1 MNKFL
6 LWKIFWRHFL
16 IFFFL
21 FPLFAYFLTSYTRKA
36 YMQSVRAGLQ
46 EQAITAG
53 ELLIPLLVRGDETAI
68 QTALGEIGKK
78 LSVRL
83 SLIRSDGVVV
93 GDSDQNPRE
102 MENQADRSEIRQAFQ
117 GQIGY
122 STRYSTTVHRIMLYV
137 AVPIFV
143 PEKGNWVIRS
153 ALPLT
158 DISRFATS
166 FSLLV
171 YASAFLL
178 TCFSALLVYWAN
190 RSVARSVR
198 GILNTLK
205 QMEGGNFFVRIPI
218 STSDELGQISSA
230 INTMAERVETQYL
243 SVEEERKVLL
253 GLLSAIKTS
262 ILLLNRKGEVLFM
275 NPSFHEEFHAL
286 PIEAQ
291 KGNYFW
297 EILRYPS
304 LISALRE
311 VISSIQP
318 LMKIIDVV
326 EPDSTRAFLLTASP
340 VSIKEQ
346 ALVVSLHNIT
356 PLRELQKVKE
366 DFVSNVSHELRSPL
380 TSILGY
386 LEVLREDSSLPEEK
400 ARRFLEIAYQHAQ
413 WMHRLVENLLLL
425 SRMESEKVLLN
436 EKVQIAELLQETL
449 EIHRREAEAKD
460 VKIQLEKPEE
470 LPTLQGDPVY
480 LRVALSNLV
489 ENAIKFNQPGGKVV
503 ITVCQEDGNLIIKV
517 SDTGIGISKTEQK
530 RIFERFYTV
539 DKSRSSR
546 GTGLGLSIAKHAVL
560 AHNGSISV
568 ESMPGI
574 GSTFTISLPISR

>member
-1 MNKFL
+1 
-6 LWKIFWRHFL
+6 
-16 IFFFL
+16 
-21 FPLFAYFLTSYTRKA
+21 
-36 YMQSVRAGLQ
+36 MQSVRAGLQ